1 VLVNGQIHDKNNIR
15 LRHVRWP
22 ISRRKEFPV
31 RYRQIFSMLC
41 FFLLAVSCLFSFLG
55 EIIRFSRYIALSLT
69 HDRVLLFQTRIVF
82 IPLVQIGMSCVP
94 LFSCL
99 ILEMQ
104 CKGNSVPG
112 GICVNA
118 AVHYVNIY
126 FHVSLSLYVFLYPQ
140 FMSAARMVVLVSVI
154 KLYRLNISHLQ
165 IYQHLLSQKKR
176 VFPIGG

>member
-1 VLVNGQIHDKNNIR
+1 
-15 LRHVRWP
+15 
-22 ISRRKEFPV
+22 
-31 RYRQIFSMLC
+31 MLC
-41 FFLLAVSCLFSFLG
+41 FFLLAVSCLFSFPG
-55 EIIRFSRYIALSLT
+55 EIISTPGALPSLS
-69 HDRVLLFQTRIVF
+69 HNRVLLFQTRVVF

-118 AVHYVNIY
+118 AVHYVNMY
-126 FHVSLSLYVFLYPQ
+126 FHVSLSMYVFLYPQ

-154 KLYRLNISHLQ
+154 KLYLNISHRQ
-165 IYQHLLSQKKR
+165 IYQHLLSQKRGSFQLEDKWQ
-176 VFPIGG
+176 FETFDQG